1 MTAKKKAATTV
12 EKAVKPTEV
21 APVAEVIET
30 ASKKPAAKPKTP
42 RKKAAP
48 KKTEAKKAEVKK
60 AEVKKTDEPKA
71 AETPKKNM
79 QDYKDVINWKKWEAH
94 NMDWLYIEINA
105 GDLMTELE
113 AGVNNIENCCNAIKE
128 CMLEGDEFI
137 TEPKD
142 AGKIGTVLTVR
153 YYCDN
158 LSEERR
164 KYFM

>member
-12 EKAVKPTEV
+12 EKAVKPTEA
-21 APVAEVIET
+21 APIAEVIET
-30 ASKKPAAKPKTP
+30 ASKKPAAKPKAP

-48 KKTEAKKAEVKK
+48 KKTEAKKPAVKK
-60 AEVKKTDEPKA
+60 AAEPKVQ
-71 AETPKKNM
+71 ETPKKNM

-137 TEPKD
+137 TEPKEAD
-142 AGKIGTVLTVR
+142 KIGTVLTVR

-164 KYFM
+164 KYFL

>member
-21 APVAEVIET
+21 APIAEVIET
-30 ASKKPAAKPKTP
+30 ASKKPAAKPKAP

-48 KKTEAKKAEVKK
+48 KKKEAVKK
-60 AEVKKTDEPKA
+60 AEEPKA
-71 AETPKKNM
+71 AETQKKNM

-137 TEPKD
+137 TEPKEAD
-142 AGKIGTVLTVR
+142 KIGTVLTVR

-164 KYFM
+164 KYFL

>member
-21 APVAEVIET
+21 APIAEVIET
-30 ASKKPAAKPKTP
+30 ASKKPAAKPKAP

-48 KKTEAKKAEVKK
+48 KKKESVKK
-60 AEVKKTDEPKA
+60 AEEPKA
-71 AETPKKNM
+71 AETQKKNM

-113 AGVNNIENCCNAIKE
+113 AGINNIANCCNAIKE

-137 TEPKD
+137 TEPKEAD
-142 AGKIGTVLTVR
+142 KIGTSLTVR